1 MPLSQFLFSNGWILT
16 WLGTRLTI
24 MAPRLFTWVP
34 ERSGHQTSY
43 CTTGESMN
51 PFHANISVHIL
62 HTALHAVLKAL
73 TRRNCL
79 TIKSVL
85 SWWSFFFS
93 DDFNARFRGVV
104 LIYYLLVKVYKA
116 ADNCQCLQPIFV
128 TLSLLNSST
137 FLLLTA
143 GLDCSKLG

>member
-1 MPLSQFLFSNGWILT
+1 MGFEVLNRSEQICYQIYYWFKILRHSVYRFILYIFYFVPMPLSQFLFSNGWILT

-51 PFHANISVHIL
+51 PFHTNISVHIL
-62 HTALHAVLKAL
+62 YTSLHTVLKAL

-85 SWWSFFFS
+85 SWWSLPFS
-93 DDFNARFRGVV
+93 WWF
-104 LIYYLLVKVYKA
+104 
-116 ADNCQCLQPIFV
+116 
-128 TLSLLNSST
+128 
-137 FLLLTA
+137 
-143 GLDCSKLG
+143 

>member
-1 MPLSQFLFSNGWILT
+1 MLLYPNTLYSWDLRFWIVVSRSVIKSITGLKFYFTLFIHLFNIYIFYFVPMPLSQFFFSNGWILT

-51 PFHANISVHIL
+51 PFHTNISVHIL
-62 HTALHAVLKAL
+62 YTSLHTVLKAL

-85 SWWSFFFS
+85 SWWSLPFS
-93 DDFNARFRGVV
+93 WWF
-104 LIYYLLVKVYKA
+104 
-116 ADNCQCLQPIFV
+116 
-128 TLSLLNSST
+128 
-137 FLLLTA
+137 
-143 GLDCSKLG
+143 